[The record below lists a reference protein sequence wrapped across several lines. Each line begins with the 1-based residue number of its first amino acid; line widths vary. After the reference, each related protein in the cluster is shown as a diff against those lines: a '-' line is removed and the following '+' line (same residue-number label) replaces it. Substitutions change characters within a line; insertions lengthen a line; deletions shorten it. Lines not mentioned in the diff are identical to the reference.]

1 MYKLSLNLI
10 GTLIGSCTLL
20 LPATGASQTNNLLG
34 SWVERTT
41 VCDRHIDA
49 RDRKKPN
56 PCRPHD
62 NVLLVTR
69 TGDPIKELKVQMALE
84 FNNGYGCEFEG
95 DALAWRNRII
105 ARNEKTQ
112 CEIVFVHDGSRLHTV
127 VRTEDRCQSH
137 CGSFQSMDGATF
149 VKGHSRKK

>member
-1 MYKLSLNLI
+1 MYKLPVLVSSLF
-10 GTLIGSCTLL
+10 GFCAML
-20 LPATGASQTNNLLG
+20 LPLTAAAQTNKLLG
-34 SWVERTT
+34 SWVERAT
-41 VCDRHIDA
+41 VCDRDIDA
-49 RDRKKPN
+49 RDGRNPH

-112 CEIVFVHDGSRLHTV
+112 CEIVFVHYGSRLHTV
-127 VRTEDRCQSH
+127 VRTEDGCQSH
-137 CGSFQSMDGATF
+137 CGSFVQMDGVTF
-149 VKGHSRKK
+149 VKRHPPP